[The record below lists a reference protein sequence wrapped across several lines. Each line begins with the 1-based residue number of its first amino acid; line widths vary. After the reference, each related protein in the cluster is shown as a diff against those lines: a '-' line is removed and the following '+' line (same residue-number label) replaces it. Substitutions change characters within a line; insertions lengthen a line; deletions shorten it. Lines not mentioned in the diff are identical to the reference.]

1 MGIGKRQSAIFFTFL
16 LITIISACGTKS
28 GRIGE
33 LPIITNTASDGK
45 VVTIRISN
53 IVGAANGYT
62 VSLDGNDLYG
72 IGSGE
77 HAEFLVTEGEH
88 YIAVKCF
95 GGWTPTWKEDS
106 LKFVANASNTSF
118 FVISPNFQC
127 AEIKAISEADAMK
140 KLQGSKLLN
149 LENKVT
155 K

>member
-1 MGIGKRQSAIFFTFL
+1 MKTLVAVSLVFALAG
-16 LITIISACGTKS
+16 CGTTS

-33 LPIITNTASDGK
+33 LPAVANAASAGK
-45 VVTIRISN
+45 VVTVRIGS

-62 VSLDGNDLYG
+62 VALDGKDLYG

-77 HAEFLVTEGEH
+77 HAEFLVPEGEH

-106 LKFVANASNTSF
+106 VKFLANPSKASY
-118 FVISPNFQC
+118 FVISPNLKC
-127 AEIKAISEADAMK
+127 ADIKPVDEAEAK
-140 KLQGSKLLN
+140 KRLQGSKSLS
-149 LENKVT
+149 LEKMVT

>member
-1 MGIGKRQSAIFFTFL
+1 MRTFVAVSFVFAL
-16 LITIISACGTKS
+16 VGCGTTS

-33 LPIITNTASDGK
+33 LPAVTNATSAGK
-45 VVTIRISN
+45 VVTIRISS

-62 VSLDGNDLYG
+62 VALDGQDLYG

-77 HAEFLVTEGEH
+77 HAEFLVPAGEH

-106 LKFVANASNTSF
+106 TKFLANPSETSY
-118 FVISPNFQC
+118 FVISPSLKC
-127 AEIKAISEADAMK
+127 ADIKPIAEAETK
-140 KLQGSKLLN
+140 GLLQGNKLLN
-149 LENKVT
+149 LEKMMP